1 LEWTWDFRSVLL
13 ADMDPKPKERIAE
26 LAAILAEGLQR
37 VLARQSSGNSTEDGE
52 SSLHI
57 SPDQSGHPI
66 STAEK
71 H

>member
-1 LEWTWDFRSVLL
+1 MS
-13 ADMDPKPKERIAE
+13 AKPNERIVE
-26 LAAILAEGLQR
+26 VAAILAEGLQR

-52 SSLHI
+52 SLLHI

-71 H
+71 ALDGQ